1 MKFTMAGSQ
10 WVGLGVLLSL
20 LIFAVLGMMFSPFS
34 ISQQDLNA
42 VLDSPSAVH
51 WLGTDHFGR
60 SMLARMA
67 HAVGLSFALG
77 VLCVVTSSL
86 LGTALGVWAVWG
98 GKKVDHILG
107 VMVNILLALPGLV
120 VVLLF
125 AAIVPGSFWILY
137 LAISLVQWVEY
148 FRVVRAITQNV
159 IHSPAR
165 QSSQMMGF
173 GRWYQFKR
181 HIWPAIAPSVFTLAA
196 FGGANAILTMASLGF
211 VYVGI
216 QPPLAELGL
225 MTVELFPF
233 YGDAPWLLAQPLVVI
248 ALMVFGFHLLAGKRV

>member
-1 MKFTMAGSQ
+1 MINMKKSQ
-10 WVGLGVLLSL
+10 WTGLAILLALLAFSL
-20 LIFAVLGMMFSPFS
+20 GGMAFSPYS
-34 ISQQDLNA
+34 ISQQNLNA
-42 VLDSPSAVH
+42 IMESPSATH

-60 SMLARMA
+60 SMFTRMA
-67 HAVGLSFALG
+67 HAVGLSFAL
-77 VLCVVTSSL
+77 SL
-86 LGTALGVWAVWG
+86 LCMFTASLIGTAFGVWSVWG
-98 GKKVDHILG
+98 GRKVDVTMGIL
-107 VMVNILLALPGLV
+107 VNILLALPGLV

-125 AAIVPGSFWILY
+125 AAIAPGSFLVLY

-148 FRVVRAITQNV
+148 FRVVRAVTQGV
-159 IHSPAR
+159 IQSPAR

-181 HIWPAIAPSVFTLAA
+181 HIWPAISPSVFTLAA

-233 YGDAPWLLAQPLVVI
+233 YSEAPWLLAQPLIVI
-248 ALMVFGFHLLAGKRV
+248 ALMVFAFHLLAGKRA

>member
-1 MKFTMAGSQ
+1 MISMKKSQ
-10 WVGLGVLLSL
+10 WVGLVVLLALLAFSL
-20 LIFAVLGMMFSPFS
+20 VGMAFSPYS

-42 VLDSPSAVH
+42 IMEPPSAAH

-60 SMLARMA
+60 SMLTRMA
-67 HAVGLSFALG
+67 HAIGLSFALS
-77 VLCVVTSSL
+77 VLCVLTSSL
-86 LGTALGVWAVWG
+86 VGTAFGVWAVWG
-98 GKKVDHILG
+98 GKKVDHVMG

-120 VVLLF
+120 IVLLF
-125 AAIVPGSFWILY
+125 AAIAPGSFLVLY

-148 FRVVRAITQNV
+148 FRVVRAVTQGV
-159 IHSPAR
+159 IQSPAR

-181 HIWPAIAPSVFTLAA
+181 HIWPAISPSVFTLAA

-225 MTVELFPF
+225 MTVELFP
-233 YGDAPWLLAQPLVVI
+233 YYSEAPWLLAQPLIVI
-248 ALMVFGFHLLAGKRV
+248 ALMVFAFHLLAGKRA

>member
-1 MKFTMAGSQ
+1 MKMNKSQ
-10 WVGLGVLLSL
+10 WVGLSILLALLAFSL
-20 LIFAVLGMMFSPFS
+20 LVVGFSPYS

-42 VLDSPSAVH
+42 IMEPPSATH

-60 SMLARMA
+60 SMLTRMA
-67 HAVGLSFALG
+67 HAVGLSFALSL
-77 VLCVVTSSL
+77 LCMLTSSL
-86 LGTALGVWAVWG
+86 VGTAFGVWAVWG
-98 GKKVDHILG
+98 GKKVDNILG
-107 VMVNILLALPGLV
+107 IVVNILLALPGLV

-125 AAIVPGSFWILY
+125 AAIAPGSFLVLY

-148 FRVVRAITQNV
+148 FRVVRAVTQGV
-159 IHSPAR
+159 IQSPAR

-181 HIWPAIAPSVFTLAA
+181 HIWPAISPSVFTLAA

-216 QPPLAELGL
+216 QPPIAELGL
-225 MTVELFPF
+225 MTVELFP
-233 YGDAPWLLAQPLVVI
+233 YYSDAPWLLAQPLIVI
-248 ALMVFGFHLLAGKRV
+248 ALMVFSFHLLAGKRA

>member
-1 MKFTMAGSQ
+1 MKMNKSQ
-10 WVGLGVLLSL
+10 WVGLSILLALLAFSL
-20 LIFAVLGMMFSPFS
+20 LVVGFSPYS

-42 VLDSPSAVH
+42 IMESPSATH

-60 SMLARMA
+60 SMLTRMA
-67 HAVGLSFALG
+67 HAVGLSFVLS
-77 VLCVVTSSL
+77 VLCVLTSSFV
-86 LGTALGVWAVWG
+86 GTAFGVWAVWG
-98 GKKVDHILG
+98 GKKVDHVMG

-125 AAIVPGSFWILY
+125 AAIAPGSFLVLY

-148 FRVVRAITQNV
+148 FRVVRAVTQGV
-159 IHSPAR
+159 IQSPAR
-165 QSSQMMGF
+165 QSSEMMGF

-181 HIWPAIAPSVFTLAA
+181 HIWPAISPSVFTLAA
-196 FGGANAILTMASLGF
+196 FGGASAILTMASLGF

-225 MTVELFPF
+225 MTVELFP
-233 YGDAPWLLAQPLVVI
+233 YYSDAPWLLAQPLVVI
-248 ALMVFGFHLLAGKRV
+248 ALMVFAFHLLAGKRA